1 MLGMMYI
8 IQKLRLCT
16 RNDTTQAQQIS
27 HIEWITMYTG
37 SGVMSQKPTEL

>member
-27 HIEWITMYTG
+27 HIKWITMYTG